1 MNTTN
6 NNTDIDTSVVYNNI
20 AKEFSNS
27 RSYKWEWV
35 TKFIE
40 EIQIETS
47 SKSNIKSST
56 DNKNSQAQNLK
67 NIGILDIGCG
77 GGRNI
82 KAYSS
87 NNVKITGIDNSKEFI
102 KICIEECLPAL
113 MGNMTSLPFADE
125 SFDHILS
132 IASFHHLSM
141 EHSRIKAL
149 KEMARVLK
157 PNGRVLMSVWSKNQ
171 PKKTKRTLIC

>member
-1 MNTTN
+1 MDTTN
-6 NNTDIDTSVVYNNI
+6 NNTDIDTSEVYNNI
-20 AKEFSNS
+20 AKSLVIHEVINGNGLLI
-27 RSYKWEWV
+27 
-35 TKFIE
+35 FIE

-47 SKSNIKSST
+47 NKSNIKSST
-56 DNKNSQAQNLK
+56 DNKNSQTQNLK

-102 KICIEECLPAL
+102 KICLEESLPAL

-125 SFDHILS
+125 SFDPH
-132 IASFHHLSM
+132 F
-141 EHSRIKAL
+141 
-149 KEMARVLK
+149 VY
-157 PNGRVLMSVWSKNQ
+157 
-171 PKKTKRTLIC
+171 